1 MICVK
6 IMGGL
11 GNQMYQY
18 AIGRYL
24 SMKNDTNL
32 QYDMS
37 YFSYCGARDFMLNH
51 FLTVG
56 EPTTSSLIQTFAKTQ
71 TSAVAL
77 SGNTE
82 LLKTL
87 EMSMYVAAEKNSQ
100 FDPAILQLPYK
111 NIYLSGYWGTYKY
124 SFAIRDVLKKDF
136 QCKTPLSMISQEWKR
151 RISMDTNVTVAL
163 HVRRGDYIAS
173 EINRIIYKVLP
184 ISYYQECIDQLKREY
199 GNISV
204 YVFSNDM
211 EWVKENLKFP
221 DVQMNF
227 VEGSDEAHG
236 YEDMALMWECQ
247 HHIIANSTFSWW
259 GAYLAKKPG
268 KTYAPS
274 EWFNVQGDAYDI
286 RDNYPAD
293 WIQIKV

>member
-1 MICVK
+1 M
-6 IMGGL
+6 
-11 GNQMYQY
+11 Q
-18 AIGRYL
+18 
-24 SMKNDTNL
+24 NDTNL

-37 YFSYCGARDFMLNH
+37 YFSYRGARDFMLDH
-51 FLTVG
+51 FRTVG
-56 EPTTSSLIQTFAKTQ
+56 KSTNSSLIRTFAKTQ
-71 TSAVAL
+71 TSVAAF
-77 SGNTE
+77 SGNSE

-124 SFAIRDVLKKDF
+124 SSAIRDVLKKDF
-136 QCKTPLSMISQEWKR
+136 ECKTILSMTSQEWKR

-184 ISYYQECIDQLKREY
+184 ISYYQECINQLKREY

-211 EWVKENLKFP
+211 DWEI
-221 DVQMNF
+221 
-227 VEGSDEAHG
+227 GRAH
-236 YEDMALMWECQ
+236 
-247 HHIIANSTFSWW
+247 
-259 GAYLAKKPG
+259 
-268 KTYAPS
+268 
-274 EWFNVQGDAYDI
+274 V
-286 RDNYPAD
+286 
-293 WIQIKV
+293 